1 MFELIIF
8 KNYLFIITFLFD
20 EFIEL
25 NKIEN
30 NKWKE
35 ERVVGDFGVEEN
47 KWKELEEGE
56 WAWPKSCL
64 LSPHVAQKPSCYK
77 IPLKKR
83 DVISGVMHNTKHAFN
98 GKNYSLN
105 FTAFHSMSLVIST
118 LARLFLYFLHES
130 LDNLIFR

>member
-47 KWKELEEGE
+47 KWKELEEE
-56 WAWPKSCL
+56 E
-64 LSPHVAQKPSCYK
+64 
-77 IPLKKR
+77 R
-83 DVISGVMHNTKHAFN
+83 TKESD
-98 GKNYSLN
+98 KY
-105 FTAFHSMSLVIST
+105 
-118 LARLFLYFLHES
+118 LASF
-130 LDNLIFR
+130 

>member
-56 WAWPKSCL
+56 WAWPKSHPGPIYHGFAGLCCGPH
-64 LSPHVAQKPSCYK
+64 SP
-77 IPLKKR
+77 
-83 DVISGVMHNTKHAFN
+83 N
-98 GKNYSLN
+98 
-105 FTAFHSMSLVIST
+105 
-118 LARLFLYFLHES
+118 E
-130 LDNLIFR
+130 